1 MYWGFYITNYI
12 FFIGI
17 SHAGTLISAILRLTG
32 AEWRRPITRVAE
44 VITVVALMM
53 GSINILFDLGR
64 PQLIYTPMLHPQFLS
79 PLIWD
84 VTAITLYLTGSI
96 VYLYLPLIP
105 DIALLRDRLPR
116 FRRIN
121 RLLALGWN
129 GSEKQHALL
138 EKAIAV
144 MAVAIIPI
152 AVSVHTVVSWTFA
165 MTLVP
170 MWHSPIF
177 GPYFVVGAIFSGIA
191 ALIVVMTILRKAF
204 HFEEF
209 FTPTGFS
216 NLSLLLITMSCLW
229 AYFTFAEHLTAW
241 YGHEHAE
248 MAVLESRLS
257 GDFAPFFWAMV
268 VCCFGVPMAI
278 LPFRRLRTPD
288 RSDGRF
294 RRGAHRNVAR
304 AVPDRRPELSV
315 RGCHRTPLT
324 YTPSWVEWGQLAGFI
339 AIFILLYLRSSRS
352 SFPIVSIWEIHEGRE
367 HRSARSRRGWR
378 ATCRRW
384 RSQPMSNR
392 AARGCSI
399 PRAVVWAAAALLLP
413 MASSAGVGDPTRGQS
428 LFVAKGCVQCHAVR
442 GAGGRIGPDLG
453 RTAVKGSFSEIA
465 SAMWNHSAAMD
476 EKMRQFRLSR
486 PSFEKEELADLL
498 AFLYFL

>member
-1 MYWGFYITNYI
+1 MEAASQRDPRIEEKLLQPVLVTTWRFFAVVGALLAVIAVGLFFWSRQLRVGLWMAGMTQPVYWGFYITNYI

-152 AVSVHTVVSWTFA
+152 AVSVHTVVSWTLA

-278 LPFRRLRTPD
+278 LPFRRLRTPVGATVASVAVLIGMWLERFVIVIGAASYPRSAQMWD
-288 RSDGRF
+288 RGIYTP
-294 RRGAHRNVAR
+294 R
-304 AVPDRRPELSV
+304 AVE
-315 RGCHRTPLT
+315 
-324 YTPSWVEWGQLAGFI
+324 I
-339 AIFILLYLRSSRS
+339 AIFLAEIAAFVLAYVIFAKL
-352 SFPIVSIWEIHEGRE
+352 FPMVSIWEVEETPH
-367 HRSARSRRGWR
+367 AR
-378 ATCRRW
+378 
-384 RSQPMSNR
+384 
-392 AARGCSI
+392 
-399 PRAVVWAAAALLLP
+399 
-413 MASSAGVGDPTRGQS
+413 
-428 LFVAKGCVQCHAVR
+428 
-442 GAGGRIGPDLG
+442 
-453 RTAVKGSFSEIA
+453 
-465 SAMWNHSAAMD
+465 
-476 EKMRQFRLSR
+476 
-486 PSFEKEELADLL
+486 
-498 AFLYFL
+498 

>member
-1 MYWGFYITNYI
+1 VEAASQRDPRIEEKLLRPVLVTTWRFFAVVGALLAVIGIGLVFWARQVQVGIWLAGMNQPVYWGFYITNYI

-17 SHAGTLISAILRLTG
+17 SHAGTLISAILRITG

-53 GSINILFDLGR
+53 GSSNILFHLGR
-64 PQLIYTPMLHPQFLS
+64 PESIYVPLLHPQFLS

-84 VTAITLYLTGSI
+84 VVAITLYLTGSI
-96 VYLYLPLIP
+96 IYLYLPLIP
-105 DIALLRDRLPR
+105 DIALLRDRCPR

-138 EKAIAV
+138 EKAIAI

-152 AVSVHTVVSWTFA
+152 AVSVHTVVSWTLS

-191 ALIVVMTILRKAF
+191 ALMVAMTILRKAF

-216 NLSLLLITMSCLW
+216 HLSLLLITMSCLW

-248 MAVLESRLS
+248 MAVLNSRLT
-257 GDFAPFFWAMV
+257 GDFAPYFWAMV
-268 VCCFGVPMAI
+268 VCCFVVPMTI
-278 LPFRRLRTPD
+278 LPLRRFRTPTGATVASIAVLIGMWLERFVIVVGAASYPRSTQMWD
-288 RSDGRF
+288 RG
-294 RRGAHRNVAR
+294 
-304 AVPDRRPELSV
+304 
-315 RGCHRTPLT
+315 T
-324 YTPSWVEWGQLAGFI
+324 YTPRAVEVS
-339 AIFILLYLRSSRS
+339 ILLAEIAAFVLAYVIFAKL
-352 SFPIVSIWEIHEGRE
+352 FPMVSIWE
-367 HRSARSRRGWR
+367 
-378 ATCRRW
+378 
-384 RSQPMSNR
+384 
-392 AARGCSI
+392 
-399 PRAVVWAAAALLLP
+399 V
-413 MASSAGVGDPTRGQS
+413 
-428 LFVAKGCVQCHAVR
+428 
-442 GAGGRIGPDLG
+442 
-453 RTAVKGSFSEIA
+453 
-465 SAMWNHSAAMD
+465 
-476 EKMRQFRLSR
+476 
-486 PSFEKEELADLL
+486 EETPEAP
-498 AFLYFL
+498 

>member
-1 MYWGFYITNYI
+1 VEVEYPRDPRIEAALLRPVLVTTWRFFAVVLALLAVIAVGLFFWSEQLQVGLWMAGMTQPVYWGLYITNYI

-64 PQLIYTPMLHPQFLS
+64 PELIYIPMLHPQFLS

-116 FRRIN
+116 FRRLN
-121 RLLALGWN
+121 RILALGWT
-129 GSEKQHALL
+129 GSERQHKLL
-138 EKAIAV
+138 EKAISI

-152 AVSVHTVVSWTFA
+152 AVSVHTVVSWTLA

-191 ALIVVMTILRKAF
+191 ALIVAMTILRKAF

-209 FTPTGFS
+209 FTPLGFS

-257 GDFAPFFWAMV
+257 GDFAPYFWAMIF
-268 VCCFGVPMAI
+268 CCFVVPMAI
-278 LPFRRLRTPD
+278 LPFRRLRTPAGATVASVAVLIGMWLERFVIVVGSASYPRSAQMWD
-288 RSDGRF
+288 RGIYTP
-294 RRGAHRNVAR
+294 R
-304 AVPDRRPELSV
+304 AVEISIF
-315 RGCHRTPLT
+315 
-324 YTPSWVEWGQLAGFI
+324 LAEI
-339 AIFILLYLRSSRS
+339 AAFVLAYVIFAKL
-352 SFPIVSIWEIHEGRE
+352 FPMVSIWEVEE
-367 HRSARSRRGWR
+367 
-378 ATCRRW
+378 T
-384 RSQPMSNR
+384 P
-392 AARGCSI
+392 
-399 PRAVVWAAAALLLP
+399 
-413 MASSAGVGDPTRGQS
+413 
-428 LFVAKGCVQCHAVR
+428 
-442 GAGGRIGPDLG
+442 
-453 RTAVKGSFSEIA
+453 
-465 SAMWNHSAAMD
+465 
-476 EKMRQFRLSR
+476 R
-486 PSFEKEELADLL
+486 PS
-498 AFLYFL
+498 